1 MLKKLLKIIVGYLS
15 KLTVEQ
21 EDVVG
26 IDITPN
32 CIRVA
37 QLSSA
42 KKKWSLSKLGYK
54 YIDGSTNYSIIE
66 NPENYVNK
74 LVQLISSSKIKT
86 KSAAVSIPV
95 SSAIIKVVPLPIMTD
110 EELKVAVASE
120 SLWENSV
127 QLADNLEDYSIFWQ
141 VLKRDTAEN
150 QMHLLFVASKL
161 DDIDNYLNIVR
172 QAGLNPVVVD
182 VRCFATRN
190 ALALREDLTKSS
202 SPVAIVE
209 FGAFE
214 NYILILHKDS
224 PFISD
229 IYLSEKDRTTLLDPE
244 ASSEQVKGI
253 SIRFSMQ
260 VAQMISSYTAKYKT
274 QPIDSLLISSSMPN
288 IDRTIENFDEAL
300 PNIQVSVFDSLLNL
314 EVPENLKE
322 KSNAELNSSIF
333 SSALGLATRKLDV
346 FGYYEYVTGTNN
358 INLLPNRENVKSQE
372 KMKFVSRWGIVIF
385 VVLAIIFGAWNFLS
399 NGKEVD
405 RVDELMVEFNSLEP
419 ERDEKLFTLG
429 ELNNKKDSL
438 EMTLKAT
445 NDLTSNKTFMYLVL
459 LGINDAIP
467 NQFLKLTKIDY
478 DRGDLRIDGMS
489 TNDGNILTFI
499 ENLASID
506 VIDKASLD
514 TMSVK
519 EVSSQSVK
527 TFVIKVVLAEQQTID
542 ARESTDGN

>member
-288 IDRTIENFDEAL
+288 IEKTIENFDEAL

-385 VVLAIIFGAWNFLS
+385 VVLAIIFGAWNFLL

>member
-244 ASSEQVKGI
+244 ASSEQIKGI

-385 VVLAIIFGAWNFLS
+385 VVLAIIFGAWNFLL

>member
-244 ASSEQVKGI
+244 ASSEQIKGI

-288 IDRTIENFDEAL
+288 IDKTIENFDEAL

-519 EVSSQSVK
+519 EVSNQSVK
-527 TFVIKVVLAEQQTID
+527 TFVIKVVLVEQQTID

>member
-288 IDRTIENFDEAL
+288 IEKTIENFDEAL

-519 EVSSQSVK
+519 EVSNQSVK
-527 TFVIKVVLAEQQTID
+527 TFVIKVVLVEQQTID